1 MNGWIQ
7 FHRQIMEHWVW
18 QDQKQGYRWAELM
31 MLAAWK
37 SETVVYRNCRIEVQ
51 RGQLV
56 TSIRALARRWKTNN
70 RVVSSFIKILEGTR
84 MIECDR
90 TNKQWLIITISNY
103 EKFQNVASSN
113 QNPDEFEPNSIGILA
128 DSNVGISEKNDKK
141 KSKNEQQGHHSRH
154 HDKKNIINNNNSS
167 SSFAREKNE
176 IYYFDLKNDDQEI
189 AEVARYLKCEKQLV
203 IPMIDDFFIENK
215 DEEHET
221 ENAGKFRKHFINWAR
236 IHLTINDKDGNEQ
249 PEPKPKPKRSSTGAR
264 PDENRFSPRRGT
276 DPGSHEAKDFEGK
289 F

>member
-70 RVVSSFIKILEGTR
+70 RVVSSFIKILEGTK

-189 AEVARYLKCEKQLV
+189 EDLAQFLKCEKQLV
-203 IPMIDDFFIENK
+203 IPMLDDFFIENK
-215 DEEHET
+215 DEEH

-236 IHLTINDKDGNEQ
+236 IH
-249 PEPKPKPKRSSTGAR
+249 
-264 PDENRFSPRRGT
+264 
-276 DPGSHEAKDFEGK
+276 
-289 F
+289 

>member
-113 QNPDEFEPNSIGILA
+113 QNPEEFEPNSIGILA

-189 AEVARYLKCEKQLV
+189 VKMPA
-203 IPMIDDFFIENK
+203 
-215 DEEHET
+215 
-221 ENAGKFRKHFINWAR
+221 
-236 IHLTINDKDGNEQ
+236 
-249 PEPKPKPKRSSTGAR
+249 SSESTSSIGR
-264 PDENRFSPRRGT
+264 EFT
-276 DPGSHEAKDFEGK
+276 
-289 F
+289 

>member
-70 RVVSSFIKILEGTR
+70 RVVSSFIKILEGTK

-90 TNKQWLIITISNY
+90 TNKQWLIITI
-103 EKFQNVASSN
+103 
-113 QNPDEFEPNSIGILA
+113 ILA

-189 AEVARYLKCEKQLV
+189 AELARYLKCEKQLV
-203 IPMIDDFFIENK
+203 IPMLDDFFIENK
-215 DEEHET
+215 DEEYET
-221 ENAGKFRKHFINWAR
+221 AGKFRKHFINWAR
-236 IHLTINDKDGNEQ
+236 IHLTKNDKDGNEQ
-249 PEPKPKPKRSSTGAR
+249 PKQKPRSKPKRSSTGAG
-264 PDENRFSPRRGT
+264 PDENRFPPRRGT

>member
-70 RVVSSFIKILEGTR
+70 RVVSSFIKILEGTK

-103 EKFQNVASSN
+103 IQCTVFNRISAFLSKDKFISVRNVI
-113 QNPDEFEPNSIGILA
+113 FL
-128 DSNVGISEKNDKK
+128 
-141 KSKNEQQGHHSRH
+141 
-154 HDKKNIINNNNSS
+154 
-167 SSFAREKNE
+167 
-176 IYYFDLKNDDQEI
+176 
-189 AEVARYLKCEKQLV
+189 
-203 IPMIDDFFIENK
+203 
-215 DEEHET
+215 
-221 ENAGKFRKHFINWAR
+221 FR
-236 IHLTINDKDGNEQ
+236 
-249 PEPKPKPKRSSTGAR
+249 
-264 PDENRFSPRRGT
+264 
-276 DPGSHEAKDFEGK
+276 
-289 F
+289 

>member
-90 TNKQWLIITISNY
+90 SNKQWLIITISNY

-128 DSNVGISEKNDKK
+128 DSNVGIGEKNEKK
-141 KSKNEQQGHHSRH
+141 KAKNEQQGHHSRH
-154 HDKKNIINNNNSS
+154 HDNNNIINNNSS

-189 AEVARYLKCEKQLV
+189 
-203 IPMIDDFFIENK
+203 
-215 DEEHET
+215 EEL
-221 ENAGKFRKHFINWAR
+221 AV
-236 IHLTINDKDGNEQ
+236 
-249 PEPKPKPKRSSTGAR
+249 
-264 PDENRFSPRRGT
+264 
-276 DPGSHEAKDFEGK
+276 
-289 F
+289 